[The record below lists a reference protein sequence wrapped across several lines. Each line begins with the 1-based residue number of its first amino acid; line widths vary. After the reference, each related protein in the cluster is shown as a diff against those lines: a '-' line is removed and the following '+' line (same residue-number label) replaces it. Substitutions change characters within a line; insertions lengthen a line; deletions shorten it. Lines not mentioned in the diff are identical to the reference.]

1 MNENEKEIKPITE
14 QQRKALHLLFAFVAK
29 EYEAA
34 GYDLHKLLT
43 EFPAIHVPIQT
54 KHIKEIWR
62 AAQIEQTGIEST
74 ENAGNHLTEVYETF
88 NRHVAQAGIHV
99 PFPSLE
105 SLYNKSRRQIGL

>member
-1 MNENEKEIKPITE
+1 MTEKKEMKQISD
-14 QQRKALHLLFAFVAK
+14 QQRKAMHLLFAFVAK
-29 EYEAA
+29 EYENA

-43 EFPAIHVPIQT
+43 EFPAVHVPVQT

-74 ENAGNHLTEVYETF
+74 ENAGAHIDAVYETF
-88 NRHVAQAGIHV
+88 NRYVAGAGIHV

-105 SLYNKSRRQIGL
+105 SLYKKSRKQIGL